1 MLQKIVSLL
10 LFISLFSIDS
20 YAYEIPKVDF
30 SKELKPTI
38 VLFSAE
44 SIVVDNVKKYK
55 LVWKTENATHVQITF
70 LGNVKLSDSVII
82 TAKEYE
88 RGPITLTATSIENS
102 FSDSKTINQFSKAE
116 KEAPVIIRKENKKI
130 HQEFYTPRPYGRRVD
145 PRRYRGY

>member
-10 LFISLFSIDS
+10 FISLFYIDS

-38 VLFSAE
+38 VLFTAE

-55 LVWKTENATHVQITF
+55 LVWKTDNATHVQMTF

-88 RGPITLTATSIENS
+88 RGPITLTATSIKNS

-116 KEAPVIIRKENKKI
+116 KEAPVIIRKESKNI
-130 HQEFYTPRPYGRRVD
+130 NQEFYTPVPYGRRID
-145 PRRYRGY
+145 PRRYRRY